1 MNASVLYA
9 HPAATTCRPILMFA
23 EEEGLAL
30 DVRLVDVFAG
40 EQCAPAYAALN
51 PNQTVPLLVDGDF
64 RLTESSAIL
73 KYLAE
78 QCGSSAYP
86 ADLRERARVNALMD
100 WFNTGV
106 MRDLAYG
113 VVYPQVMPHH
123 RRADEAA
130 QQAHLAWSRPLALR
144 WLALL
149 NDHLLGDGR
158 PFLAGRMITL
168 ADYFAIGP
176 MLLPELLGEDWA
188 RWPQIRRWLGGLK
201 ARPGFQRS
209 HRIWREMA
217 AAGLAATAVP
227 A

>member
-1 MNASVLYA
+1 MTTPVLYA

-30 DVRLVDVFAG
+30 DLRTVDLFTG
-40 EQCAPAYAALN
+40 EQATPAYTALN

-113 VVYPQVMPHH
+113 LVYPQVMPHL

-130 QQAHLAWSRPLALR
+130 QQAHLAWSRPLAQR

-149 NDHLLGDGR
+149 NDQLLGDGR

-188 RWPQIRRWLGGLK
+188 RWPQIRRWLRGLK

-209 HRIWREMA
+209 HRTWAGFA
-217 AAGLAATAVP
+217 ASGLAATSVA